1 MKYEEIKKLYESYND
16 DEEKK
21 KFLDHVKSR
30 REYNTEEGIILTSE
44 FIDPSQSLSDFKD
57 WLNKESTKL
66 NANSKAQK
74 DIYKINWNY
83 DIISLE
89 GLFTDLQNKGYIT
102 NNSKVLLLKHFNL
115 KKENF
120 KLMKKETDKLIW
132 IEGPVK
138 LIWLLNYLH
147 QKKIISVK
155 DDKVHFAGADHFCKK
170 DLSEFKNRYLL
181 QNLTNTSF
189 KVKKKAKNE
198 NIPDQ
203 PEIEELIKRNISI

>member
-1 MKYEEIKKLYESYND
+1 MKYEEIKKNYESYTD

-21 KFLDHVKSR
+21 KFSDHVQSR
-30 REYNTEEGIILTSE
+30 YEHTTEDGLILTSE

-66 NANSKAQK
+66 NAKSKAQK
-74 DIYKINWNY
+74 DIYKINWNN
-83 DIISLE
+83 DIKSLQ

-115 KKENF
+115 KKDNF
-120 KLMKKETDKLIW
+120 IPMKKETNKLIW
-132 IEGPVK
+132 IKGPVQ
-138 LIWLLNYLH
+138 LIMFLNYLH
-147 QKKIISVK
+147 QKNIISVK
-155 DDKVHFAGADHFCKK
+155 DDKVHFSGADHFCKK
-170 DLSEFKNRYLL
+170 DLSEFRSRYLL
-181 QNLTNTSF
+181 QNLTNTTY

-203 PEIEELIKRNISI
+203 PEIEKLIKRHITI